1 MELYHFT
8 TSWTLPVGVGP
19 LWDAIIDAESW
30 PTWTP
35 SFRRVT
41 IIGDESVLGLGSRME
56 CEVKGTLP
64 FTLRFSCRVSE
75 QVTGH
80 SLGLAAWGD
89 VQGTGR
95 WVLGP
100 GDDGTTA
107 TYFWDVG
114 LTNSVLDRLGR
125 TRATKALLR
134 WNHDRVMERAGQG
147 LALRLARGAEQSEPS
162 A

>member
-1 MELYHFT
+1 MELYHFE
-8 TSWTLPVGVGP
+8 TSWTIPVGVEP
-19 LWDAIIDAESW
+19 LWHAIIDAESW

-41 IIGDESVLGLGSRME
+41 ILGDESVLRLGSRME
-56 CEVKGTLP
+56 CEVKGALP

-80 SLGLAAWGD
+80 SLGLIAWGD
-89 VQGTGR
+89 VRGTGR
-95 WVLGP
+95 WVLEP
-100 GDDGTTA
+100 RHDGTTA

-114 LTNSVLDRLGR
+114 LTNPLLDRLGR
-125 TRATKALLR
+125 TRATRSLMS
-134 WNHDRVMERAGQG
+134 WNHDRVMEQAGQG
-147 LALRLARGAEQSEPS
+147 LALRLARSAEQSEPS